1 MKEIVLSEK
10 LRAQEAIE
18 NSSFGGDPK
27 HVLMYVAKYYCSLG
41 YNCKDMRR
49 LLEDF
54 VLRCEPSTNVFRW
67 NSAISWC
74 VANADKYP
82 LIDIDGVKVTSKEI
96 GEVKK
101 AGGVL
106 LQRLLFTLIC
116 LAKYGNAVNPNNKN
130 WVNTPPRDIF
140 SLADIKVNLNRQSLM
155 INDLWKKGCLEYSR
169 IVDNINLNVKV
180 IDEDPKD
187 EALFVTDFR
196 SLGNQYMKFIGNDYM
211 ECQNCGIV
219 VKRTSN
225 RQKYCPSCAA
235 KIQITTSERSNGLTA

>member
-18 NSSFGGDPK
+18 NNSFGGDPK
-27 HVLMYVAKYYCSLG
+27 RVLMYVAKYYSSLG
-41 YNCKDMRR
+41 YNRGDMRK

-67 NSAISWC
+67 NNAISWC

-82 LIDIDGVKVTSKEI
+82 LIDIDGVEVTSKEMNV
-96 GEVKK
+96 VKN
-101 AGGVL
+101 AGGIL
-106 LQRLLFTLIC
+106 LQRLLFTLVC

-140 SLADIKVNLNRQSLM
+140 ALADIKVNLNRQSLM
-155 INDLWKKGCLEYSR
+155 VNDLWKRGCLEYSR

-180 IDEDPKD
+180 IDEEPKD
-187 EALFVTDFR
+187 VALFVTDFR

-219 VKRTSN
+219 IKRASN
-225 RQKYCPSCAA
+225 RQKYCPSCAVKINIIA
-235 KIQITTSERSNGLTA
+235 KEKSSVLTA